1 MPVFR
6 EVLHS
11 KVPYSAQMCS
21 HFLKQGQRF
30 SLDRSS
36 KAKKKHQKKNSKF
49 FILFFYVSCSLL
61 SGEKNFFPS
70 SPRLTIYVHV
80 HSIILNFVL
89 VVLNLAW
96 KVERWEPPGQEF
108 QVQGD
113 AKVSLNY
120 IFCIVLD
127 LI

>member
-1 MPVFR
+1 MPLFR

-11 KVPYSAQMCS
+11 KVPYSAQTCS

-61 SGEKNFFPS
+61 SGEKISFPPP
-70 SPRLTIYVHV
+70 PRLTNYV

-89 VVLNLAW
+89 VVLNLVGLCFGR
-96 KVERWEPPGQEF
+96 KVGTAGAGIP
-108 QVQGD
+108 VQGD
-113 AKVSLNY
+113 AKVSLN
-120 IFCIVLD
+120 
-127 LI
+127 

>member
-1 MPVFR
+1 MPLFR

-36 KAKKKHQKKNSKF
+36 KAKKNTKKKTPNF
-49 FILFFYVSCSLL
+49 FILFFYLSCSLL

-70 SPRLTIYVHV
+70 SPRLTNYV
-80 HSIILNFVL
+80 
-89 VVLNLAW
+89 A
-96 KVERWEPPGQEF
+96 
-108 QVQGD
+108 
-113 AKVSLNY
+113 
-120 IFCIVLD
+120 
-127 LI
+127 

>member
-1 MPVFR
+1 MPLFR

-89 VVLNLAW
+89 VVLNLAR
-96 KVERWEPPGQEF
+96 KGEPPGQEF

-120 IFCIVLD
+120 IFSIVLD